1 MGTALEFLVTI
12 LLIIFNGF
20 FVAAEFAMVRLRKTQ
35 IEAAAKAGDDD
46 ARAARDILSRLQS
59 YLSATQVGIT
69 LSSLGLGWIGE
80 PLMARMLLPV
90 FRLIPASPTV
100 IFSISFAVGFIIL
113 TSVHIVIGEQIP
125 KSLAITSE
133 RKVALRLARPLMFF
147 YRAFQ
152 PLIWFLN
159 MLVGASL
166 KILGIPQVGGKEG
179 HTREELR
186 TMIIESE
193 FSGAVNEEES
203 DMIQSLFGFRETT
216 VREVMVHRSSIIAID
231 LKCEPKEIMQIIEHE
246 GFSRLPVY
254 KTSIDEIVGILNVK
268 KLLGDI
274 AQLERLS
281 TQQPTDEFFTVLM
294 KAVKPALI
302 VSETQRISSL
312 LVEFQRT
319 HNHMAVVVSEHGGT
333 EGIVTLEDVLEEL
346 VGEIQDESDTAEER
360 DVIEV
365 GDALYVDATMSVS
378 EFNERYGDKFG
389 RLEESAEYQTI
400 SGYVQ
405 KIAGRIPNIGDSA
418 QANRLKFTVTRKI
431 RHKLQQI
438 KIERV
443 AVLAPAGE
451 KEHSEAQ

>member
-1 MGTALEFLVTI
+1 MGTALQLFITL
-12 LLIIFNGF
+12 LLISFNGF

-80 PLMARMLLPV
+80 PLMARLLLPA
-90 FRLIPASPTV
+90 FQLIPASPTV
-100 IFSISFAVGFIIL
+100 VFSISFAVGFIIL
-113 TSVHIVIGEQIP
+113 TSFHIVIGEQIP

-133 RKVALRLARPLMFF
+133 RKVALRIARPLMFF
-147 YRAFQ
+147 YRAFR

-159 MLVGASL
+159 MLVGAAL
-166 KILGIPQVGGKEG
+166 KILGIPQVGGSEG

-186 TMIIESE
+186 TMIMESE
-193 FSGAVNEEES
+193 LSGAVNEEES

-216 VREVMVHRSSIIAID
+216 VREVMVHRSNVIAID
-231 LKCEPKEIMQIIEHE
+231 LDAEPREIMRIIEHE
-246 GFSRLPVY
+246 GFSRLPVFSD
-254 KTSIDEIVGILNVK
+254 SIDAITGILNVK
-268 KLLGDI
+268 RLLGDI

-281 TQQPTDEFFTVLM
+281 APSQQASKEFISVLLR
-294 KAVKPALI
+294 AVKPAI
-302 VSETQRISSL
+302 VVSETQRISSL

-319 HNHMAVVVSEHGGT
+319 SNHMAVVVSEHGGT
-333 EGIVTLEDVLEEL
+333 EGIVTLEDLLEEL
-346 VGEIQDESDTAEER
+346 VGEIRDESDSLEER
-360 DVIEV
+360 DVIEI
-365 GDALYVDATMSVS
+365 GDVLYVIATMNVS
-378 EFNERYGDKFG
+378 EFNEKYGEKFG
-389 RLEESAEYQTI
+389 MLEESAEYQTI

-418 QANRLKFTVTRKI
+418 QANALKFTVTRKT

-438 KIERV
+438 KIEHV
-443 AVLAPAGE
+443 PVTALP
-451 KEHSEAQ
+451 